1 MRFVLSQR
9 FADGLDE
16 DGVVRRDAD
25 AVGLEEVAFDFQ
37 VEGRRQR
44 AKEVV
49 RGRPKVGVWRS
60 EIQQSHV

>member
-49 RGRPKVGVWRS
+49 RGRPKVGV
-60 EIQQSHV
+60 